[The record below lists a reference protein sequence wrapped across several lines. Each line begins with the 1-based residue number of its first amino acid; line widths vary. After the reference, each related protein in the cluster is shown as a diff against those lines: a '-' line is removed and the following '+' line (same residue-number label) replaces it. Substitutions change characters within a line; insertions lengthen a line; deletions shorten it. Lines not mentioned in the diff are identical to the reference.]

1 LIDRFSI
8 KKPNSVDMRPS
19 KSKQGVLPVAAVG
32 SIRYTCMLV
41 VLVIILNE
49 SVRLPEF
56 AAHSFSIRPQ
66 PIPSLRPSLG
76 RLRSLES
83 NGWGYVQAGGSCLC
97 RLHAKSQSQDTSS
110 IKSGVPEFTVEEKN
124 DDEADESDEFVVLDD
139 TLLTPEA
146 TTLRKNSEIGENQSS
161 LLDATDN
168 ATATSTVALTTAH
181 TTAAKAESQSS
192 TVTSSPQESS
202 SKVQVQY
209 AALEAGTVVHI
220 QVGDVSRAR
229 KAWKKR
235 RRTDSPL
242 LVPCSVLN
250 VDLASTVRWNLIYLL
265 EKFGQNDGVVPL
277 AGATSTTPPPSAGGI
292 RISLSELSLRSRTH
306 LKASLSQHAIAL
318 GYPTVVSMVKGLFS
332 KPVQD
337 AYGVKLV
344 EADHDK
350 NEPEKGE
357 HNPPGQYHEKIWLET
372 PLSRL
377 RAQSRASQA
386 AILQFLATDTNS
398 PADTLVH
405 TGVVRNKRPVSAKGT
420 ESTASTVS
428 PPPSQQSNM
437 YQLRPLSAA
446 LRVNQDDVDGG
457 MIAPGSLH
465 AAVVFD
471 YDPLGDAGVAPL
483 LTLSLNPQRNQVRD
497 RLKHKGRGGDVSS
510 LRLAP
515 ESVVY
520 DLANLQLGQ
529 GPMVGKVV
537 RLVKGG
543 ALVDCGVGR
552 RSPRLSSGDKESGN
566 STSPYMPV
574 YGVLRF
580 KDAVMTADSGDGI
593 MSASPEWLAAAASG
607 DDDDDDDDFIDGS
620 FSLEDLDL
628 LDDEDEE
635 GDDEMTVEDSEINE
649 ANDPLL
655 EEDDD
660 DDMGEVLAEFNL
672 DNDDEFAEGE
682 DITHLFELYD
692 DGRLAYKD
700 PETGETTI
708 VSDVILDEELLHD
721 HDDDDDDD
729 VDELELDELDAQD
742 QPTLLGRFA
751 PNRGSSIADS
761 STGTPSYKTHTL
773 RPGDRIPVF
782 VKSVPKQS
790 SHLFLTMDPTIQ
802 GMTAKQVK
810 RDGVVAKK
818 QSRLIQQLGGFARLR
833 ALTGI
838 SCQGVVQAVSA
849 SNIYV
854 QPELD
859 NVPVGVAQLSPAL
872 SAAQFCKGDLVLIQL
887 NGIDP
892 ERGQLAMQVL
902 KKLSTED
909 R

>member
-1 LIDRFSI
+1 
-8 KKPNSVDMRPS
+8 
-19 KSKQGVLPVAAVG
+19 
-32 SIRYTCMLV
+32 
-41 VLVIILNE
+41 
-49 SVRLPEF
+49 
-56 AAHSFSIRPQ
+56 
-66 PIPSLRPSLG
+66 
-76 RLRSLES
+76 
-83 NGWGYVQAGGSCLC
+83 
-97 RLHAKSQSQDTSS
+97 
-110 IKSGVPEFTVEEKN
+110 
-124 DDEADESDEFVVLDD
+124 
-139 TLLTPEA
+139 
-146 TTLRKNSEIGENQSS
+146 
-161 LLDATDN
+161 
-168 ATATSTVALTTAH
+168 
-181 TTAAKAESQSS
+181 
-192 TVTSSPQESS
+192 
-202 SKVQVQY
+202 
-209 AALEAGTVVHI
+209 
-220 QVGDVSRAR
+220 
-229 KAWKKR
+229 
-235 RRTDSPL
+235 
-242 LVPCSVLN
+242 
-250 VDLASTVRWNLIYLL
+250 
-265 EKFGQNDGVVPL
+265 
-277 AGATSTTPPPSAGGI
+277 
-292 RISLSELSLRSRTH
+292 
-306 LKASLSQHAIAL
+306 
-318 GYPTVVSMVKGLFS
+318 MVKGLFS

-344 EADHDK
+344 ESDHDQ
-350 NEPEKGE
+350 NEPEGE
-357 HNPPGQYHEKIWLET
+357 HNPPGHYHEKLWLET

-377 RAQSRASQA
+377 KAQSRASQA

-398 PADTLVH
+398 PDTLVH
-405 TGVVRNKRPVSAKGT
+405 TGVVRNKRPVSTKGT
-420 ESTASTVS
+420 ESTASTVL
-428 PPPSQQSNM
+428 PPSQQNNM

-446 LRVNQDDVDGG
+446 LRVNQDDVDCGV
-457 MIAPGSLH
+457 IAPGSLH

-471 YDPLGDAGVAPL
+471 YDALGDAGVAPL

-497 RLKHKGRGGDVSS
+497 RLKHKGRGGDSS
-510 LRLAP
+510 SIRLAP

-552 RSPRLSSGDKESGN
+552 RLPLVSSGDNERAN
-566 STSPYMPV
+566 STSPFMPV

-580 KDAVMTADSGDGI
+580 KDAVRTAASGDG
-593 MSASPEWLAAAASG
+593 MTGKVSMTPSPKWLAAAASG
-607 DDDDDDDDFIDGS
+607 DDDDDDDDDDFEDSS

-628 LDDEDEE
+628 LDDNEEDVDE
-635 GDDEMTVEDSEINE
+635 EMTVEDS
-649 ANDPLL
+649 
-655 EEDDD
+655 DD

-729 VDELELDELDAQD
+729 EDEGDELELDELDSLDEQD

-751 PNRGSSIADS
+751 PHRGSSVADA
-761 STGTPSYKTHTL
+761 STVTPLYKTQTL

-833 ALTGI
+833 ALTGV

-854 QPELD
+854 QPKLD
-859 NVPVGVAQLSPAL
+859 NVPVGVAHLSPSL
-872 SAAQFCKGDLVLIQL
+872 SMAQFCKGDLVQIQL

-902 KKLSTED
+902 KKLSVEG